1 MTPLEERTAVTEPIF
16 GVEIRMPRESA
27 QEAGRVSLLVTCLAD
42 QFFPEVAEAAVRAI
56 RRLGVRVDCPSGQTC
71 CGLPHYNN
79 GFPDEARRL
88 AERNLDLFGG
98 EGGGDGPVVIPSG
111 SCGWMCKSVY
121 PSLFEGDPWMRD
133 RAIRFSDR
141 VTELSAFLASRPE
154 GTKGEEG
161 GDAPQSG
168 KGFGKIALHDSC
180 HALRGLGLRDEPRKL
195 LAETGAEV
203 VDLPGADRCCGFG
216 GSFAVKLD
224 EVSTAILKE
233 KLQAARECGADT
245 IVTADGGCLM
255 QLRGGAGKW
264 VEMGLDGPPPRCLHL
279 AEVLAP
285 PEDGVPLEDG
295 IPSEDGAP
303 PPPPVSPPLPT
314 PQAGTNVPR
323 EGEDHAP

>member
-1 MTPLEERTAVTEPIF
+1 MTPLEEGAAVTEPIF
-16 GVEIRMPRESA
+16 GVEVRMPQESA

-56 RRLGVRVDCPSGQTC
+56 HRLGVRVDCPSGQTC

-98 EGGGDGPVVIPSG
+98 DSPVVIPSG

-121 PSLFEGDPWMRD
+121 PSLFEGDPWIRD

-154 GTKGEEG
+154 GG
-161 GDAPQSG
+161 GGRAPQSG

-245 IVTADGGCLM
+245 LVTADGGCLM

-285 PEDGVPLEDG
+285 PEDV
-295 IPSEDGAP
+295 SP
-303 PPPPVSPPLPT
+303 PPPPPP

>member
-1 MTPLEERTAVTEPIF
+1 
-16 GVEIRMPRESA
+16 MPQESA

-121 PSLFEGDPWMRD
+121 PSLFEGDPWIRD

-154 GTKGEEG
+154 GG
-161 GDAPQSG
+161 GGTSPNPGKASARSRSTIPVTPCEVWDCGTSRESSWPRPGPRLSICPVRTAAAVSG
-168 KGFGKIALHDSC
+168 AAL
-180 HALRGLGLRDEPRKL
+180 P
-195 LAETGAEV
+195 
-203 VDLPGADRCCGFG
+203 
-216 GSFAVKLD
+216 
-224 EVSTAILKE
+224 
-233 KLQAARECGADT
+233 
-245 IVTADGGCLM
+245 
-255 QLRGGAGKW
+255 
-264 VEMGLDGPPPRCLHL
+264 
-279 AEVLAP
+279 
-285 PEDGVPLEDG
+285 
-295 IPSEDGAP
+295 
-303 PPPPVSPPLPT
+303 
-314 PQAGTNVPR
+314 
-323 EGEDHAP
+323 

>member
-1 MTPLEERTAVTEPIF
+1 
-16 GVEIRMPRESA
+16 MPRESA

-79 GFPDEARRL
+79 GFRDEARRL
-88 AERNLDLFGG
+88 AERNIELFG
-98 EGGGDGPVVIPSG
+98 EDGPVVIPSG

-121 PSLFEGDPWMRD
+121 PSLFEGDPWTRA
-133 RAIRFSDR
+133 RAIRFSGR
-141 VTELSAFLASRPE
+141 VIELSAFLASRPE
-154 GTKGEEG
+154 GTKREGG

-168 KGFGKIALHDSC
+168 KGFGKIAVHDSC
-180 HALRGLGLRDEPRKL
+180 HALRGLGLRDAPRKL

-216 GSFAVKLD
+216 GSFAVKFD

-255 QLRGGAGKW
+255 QLRVGAGKW

-285 PEDGVPLEDG
+285 PEDA
-295 IPSEDGAP
+295 AP
-303 PPPPVSPPLPT
+303 PPPPASPPPPPP
-314 PQAGTNVPR
+314 PQAGANVPR

>member
-1 MTPLEERTAVTEPIF
+1 MTPLEEGAAVTEPIF
-16 GVEIRMPRESA
+16 DVEVRMPQESA

-98 EGGGDGPVVIPSG
+98 DGPVVIPSG

-121 PSLFEGDPWMRD
+121 PSLFEGDPWIRD

-154 GTKGEEG
+154 GGGGGKGEGGGG
-161 GDAPQSG
+161 GDVSQSG

-245 IVTADGGCLM
+245 LVTADGGCLM

-285 PEDGVPLEDG
+285 PEDV
-295 IPSEDGAP
+295 SP
-303 PPPPVSPPLPT
+303 PPPPPTPSPPSE
-314 PQAGTNVPR
+314 PQAGTDPPR
-323 EGEDHAP
+323 EGADHAP